1 MEAML
6 SCIETARSVLNPYV
20 KNHNSGNCYEIWSIL
35 YLLRSMGMT
44 DNNFDELQ
52 EFFTEIEHADIKPS
66 KNGNKGTLAAVER
79 IKKIP
84 VGKGLVF
91 DGMKI
96 IDMKNATQDDKEGTG
111 DLILICD
118 NNDMLKISI
127 AEGAASKATAVK
139 KCLTNAAAT
148 RMGCTEQD
156 IEQIKALEKGSSK
169 DDKNAELVKK
179 YGEDQSTWPKRPK
192 TDVAKKPCMD
202 TAKLYETRFNSLSV
216 ERRREIM
223 NDVHWICSK
232 PADYY
237 AFVNKKTWKIR
248 FFKIGDCPINKDTWN
263 PTIKINSVF
272 IETYNESKMI
282 SKTQIKFN
290 NGVGTSMRKWN
301 LVADLNYLFGI
312 KHLPEMDLK

>member
-1 MEAML
+1 MPH
-6 SCIETARSVLNPYV
+6 IIDIARRVLTPYV
-20 KNHNSGNCYEIWSIL
+20 KNHNSGNAYEIWTSL
-35 YLLRSMGMT
+35 VFLRRMGMT
-44 DNNFDELQ
+44 NKNFDELQ

-66 KNGNKGTLAAVER
+66 KNGNKGTLTAVER

-91 DGMKI
+91 DDMKI
-96 IDMKNATQDDKEGTG
+96 VDLKNATQDDEEGTG

-118 NNDMLKISI
+118 NNNMLKISI

-192 TDVAKKPCMD
+192 TDVAKKPCID
-202 TAKLYETRFNSLSV
+202 TAKLYESRFNSLSV

>member
-1 MEAML
+1 MESML

-20 KNHNSGNCYEIWSIL
+20 KNHNSGNCYEIQLIL
-35 YLLRSMGMT
+35 YLLRKMGMT
-44 DNNFDELQ
+44 DNNFDELRDM
-52 EFFTEIEHADIKPS
+52 FTQIEHAHLQPS

-79 IKKIP
+79 IKKLP
-84 VGKGLVF
+84 VGDNLIFNGI
-91 DGMKI
+91 KI
-96 IDMKNATQDDKEGTG
+96 INMKNATQEDNEGTC
-111 DLILICD
+111 DLILID
-118 NNDMLKISI
+118 ENNMPYKISV
-127 AEGAASKATAVK
+127 AEGTASNLNAVK
-139 KCLTNAAAT
+139 KCLTNTRAS
-148 RMGCTEQD
+148 RMGCTNED
-156 IEQIKALEKGSSK
+156 EDKIRALEKGSSK
-169 DDKNAELVKK
+169 DDKNAELIKK
-179 YGEDQSTWPKRPK
+179 YGEDQLKWPKRPK
-192 TDVAKKPCMD
+192 TDVAKKPCIE

-216 ERRREIM
+216 EHRREIM
-223 NDVHWICSK
+223 NDVHWICNK

-301 LVADLNYLFGI
+301 LVADLSYLF
-312 KHLPEMDLK
+312 DLKYLSDM

>member
-1 MEAML
+1 MPH
-6 SCIETARSVLNPYV
+6 IIDIARRVLTPYV
-20 KNHNSGNCYEIWSIL
+20 KNHNSGNAYEIWTSL
-35 YLLRSMGMT
+35 VFLRRMGMT
-44 DNNFDELQ
+44 NKNFDELN

-66 KNGNKGTLAAVER
+66 KNGNKGTLTAVER

-91 DGMKI
+91 DDMKI
-96 IDMKNATQDDKEGTG
+96 VDLKNATQDDEEGTG
-111 DLILICD
+111 DLILICE

-127 AEGAASKATAVK
+127 AEGAASKVTAVK

-192 TDVAKKPCMD
+192 TDVAKKP
-202 TAKLYETRFNSLSV
+202 
-216 ERRREIM
+216 
-223 NDVHWICSK
+223 WICSK